1 VDRNGELS
9 NERVVI
15 SGVDGVPDGIR
26 VDEKGNVYLA
36 ATGVMIFDAQG
47 KFIETL
53 GMAETPANCAFGDA
67 DLQTLYITART
78 SLYRVRRDVKG
89 ALQY

>member
-1 VDRNGELS
+1 
-9 NERVVI
+9 
-15 SGVDGVPDGIR
+15 
-26 VDEKGNVYLA
+26 
-36 ATGVMIFDAQG
+36 MIFDAQG

-78 SLYRVRRDVKG
+78 SLYRMRRDVKG